1 MNMNKIISL
10 LALLLIGC
18 AAAAIPEP
26 TITACVVEQ
35 GVESNGCVTLP
46 LSYGEGIF
54 KELKDHNC
62 KVKKP
67 YWHGNT
73 TIIIQALCPP
83 EDDA

>member
-1 MNMNKIISL
+1 MNKVISL

-26 TITACVVEQ
+26 PIVVCAEEQ
-35 GVESNGCVTLP
+35 GMDFTGCVTLP

-54 KELKDHNC
+54 AELKQHNC
-62 KVKKP
+62 KVKRP
-67 YWHGNT
+67 YWKDGSVV
-73 TIIIQALCPP
+73 IKALCPP